1 MTPDW
6 IVTQK
11 KLNLLFAEYFND
23 GTGGGGGIWHKKSY
37 QNIEQHVGWLGTQDF
52 FKCQNTQNSIGYA
65 HIKG

>member
-23 GTGGGGGIWHKKSY
+23 GTGGGGGFGIKNHIKIL
-37 QNIEQHVGWLGTQDF
+37 NNMLVGWVPKTFLSAKTP
-52 FKCQNTQNSIGYA
+52 KIALAMPT
-65 HIKG
+65 